1 MKLENHLRTDN
12 LEKINKIRK
21 EKLSKRDLREL
32 MGTNRDTYKRG
43 RGGATRRK
51 WNFPMLKYNKKHR
64 EWHDDWEEIEWHT
77 T

>member
-51 WNFPMLKYNKKHR
+51 
-64 EWHDDWEEIEWHT
+64 
-77 T
+77 